1 MPTIESLKDKY
12 ELLAKRFEER
22 DKNAIDAACLLCFDY
37 EYTGLPSEIIIDTEE
52 FTAVC
57 PWTDLPDFGTVKITY
72 TPNELCLELKSL
84 KYYLMSYSAVEIVQE
99 HAANHILEDLIKA
112 CQPAT
117 MTVLLDYKIRG
128 GLHTTVSVSYP

>member
-37 EYTGLPSEIIIDTEE
+37 EYTGQPSEIIIDTEE

-84 KYYLMSYSAVEIVQE
+84 KYLVL
-99 HAANHILEDLIKA
+99 ILFWIFKVKNYFFHPL
-112 CQPAT
+112 P
-117 MTVLLDYKIRG
+117 
-128 GLHTTVSVSYP
+128 LHRFFEN